1 MTQKINYARLWSEVI
16 TEDQRDY
23 AHDNP
28 EVLQPGYWLIK
39 KRKRFAPLPARIYW
53 CDHEPGNPENK
64 LDRWPLPFLAGEIAG
79 EPADPEDIFGA
90 RERITMVPR
99 DGLTIEETYKFLIA
113 EMHWARQHAPN
124 DAAAR
129 PQRHLADLTNLD
141 PIGPP

>member
-1 MTQKINYARLWSEVI
+1 MLGCGRRQSPKTSAIMRTTIPKCCNQGIGSSKSANALR
-16 TEDQRDY
+16 
-23 AHDNP
+23 
-28 EVLQPGYWLIK
+28 
-39 KRKRFAPLPARIYW
+39 
-53 CDHEPGNPENK
+53 DHEPGNPENK
-64 LDRWPLPFLAGEIAG
+64 LDRWPIPFLAGEIAG
-79 EPADPEDIFGA
+79 DPADPEDIFGA

-99 DGLTIEETYKFLIA
+99 DGLTVEETYKFLIA